1 VIPRI
6 WRTSSLSTSST
17 SISSS
22 PGKIELTAPS
32 KFQISTQN
40 TTASSQSLFGE
51 IVNFSTASKRRS
63 GFASPATIP
72 PFDFTSFITDY
83 QTSWPH
89 QSPPQLASAPPLSQ
103 NSFQQDFELFGP
115 AQATQLTAPQHS
127 RAQATSITA
136 PNQQTSFTNHR
147 HLSLN
152 SQYQSAGHPS
162 TSYINRSNS
171 NPPAQKPHLFASDAA
186 SSTTL
191 HQHQRTRP
199 PVPPFHSHSTGTLH
213 SQINNNHNNNH
224 NSQHRIHSTS
234 RSTPQGEYHLS
245 DSATRPSLNEYSLDM
260 NLFDEITLPTQG
272 DMLDSSSTMYSDSSL
287 DFVSSWTAIN
297 GSGTA
302 QTTSNT
308 GTVSPKDIMNDSIAI
323 SAPSS
328 TAFPNLSTPGSGYL
342 ESPYLGNSSLDTSPM
357 NADGALD
364 ADLDFSG
371 YTSLFPD
378 ANDQFNKAN
387 VHANTSFTSVSSA
400 YNGTSPMVRQKSSPG
415 RPSSSTHG
423 RQHSVTSGVRPSKQN
438 KPLPDIV
445 LDPNRDTK
453 EDLKRKKNTAAAR
466 KSRQRKLE
474 SAEALQTENER
485 LNEEISR
492 LKQIVYSL
500 GGSPDL

>member
-1 VIPRI
+1 
-6 WRTSSLSTSST
+6 
-17 SISSS
+17 
-22 PGKIELTAPS
+22 
-32 KFQISTQN
+32 
-40 TTASSQSLFGE
+40 
-51 IVNFSTASKRRS
+51 
-63 GFASPATIP
+63 
-72 PFDFTSFITDY
+72 
-83 QTSWPH
+83 
-89 QSPPQLASAPPLSQ
+89 
-103 NSFQQDFELFGP
+103 
-115 AQATQLTAPQHS
+115 
-127 RAQATSITA
+127 
-136 PNQQTSFTNHR
+136 
-147 HLSLN
+147 
-152 SQYQSAGHPS
+152 
-162 TSYINRSNS
+162 
-171 NPPAQKPHLFASDAA
+171 
-186 SSTTL
+186 
-191 HQHQRTRP
+191 
-199 PVPPFHSHSTGTLH
+199 
-213 SQINNNHNNNH
+213 
-224 NSQHRIHSTS
+224 
-234 RSTPQGEYHLS
+234 
-245 DSATRPSLNEYSLDM
+245 M
-260 NLFDEITLPTQG
+260 NLFDDITLPTTG
-272 DMLDSSSTMYSDSSL
+272 DTLDLSSTMYSDSSL

-308 GTVSPKDIMNDSIAI
+308 GTVSPKDIMNDSIAM

-371 YTSLFPD
+371 YTTLFPD
-378 ANDQFNKAN
+378 ANDQFNKLN
-387 VHANTSFTSVSSA
+387 VHANTSFTSLSSG
-400 YNGTSPMVRQKSSPG
+400 YNAASPMVRQKSSPG

-474 SAEALQTENER
+474 SAEALQTENEK
-485 LNEEISR
+485 LNEEIAR